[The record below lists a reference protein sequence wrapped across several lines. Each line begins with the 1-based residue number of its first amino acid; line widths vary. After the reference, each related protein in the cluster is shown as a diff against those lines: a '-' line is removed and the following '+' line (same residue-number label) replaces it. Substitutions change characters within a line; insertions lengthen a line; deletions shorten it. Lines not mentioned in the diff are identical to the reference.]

1 MIEIRGRN
9 RHFNARGGGN
19 WEEVKQKRMR
29 KNLALFLVALVA
41 LTLVVAA
48 YGCGGSKPAE
58 NTGAEGTPATETQ
71 APADTGMGMHDST
84 AAMPADTTAK

>member
-1 MIEIRGRN
+1 
-9 RHFNARGGGN
+9 
-19 WEEVKQKRMR
+19 MR
-29 KNLALFLVALVA
+29 KNFALFLVALLA

-58 NTGAEGTPATETQ
+58 NTGAEGTPATEQTQ

-84 AAMPADTTAK
+84 AAMPADTTKK

>member
-1 MIEIRGRN
+1 
-9 RHFNARGGGN
+9 
-19 WEEVKQKRMR
+19 MR
-29 KNLALFLVALVA
+29 KNLALILVALVA

-58 NTGAEGTPATETQ
+58 NTGAESTPTTE

-84 AAMPADTTAK
+84 MAMPADTTKK